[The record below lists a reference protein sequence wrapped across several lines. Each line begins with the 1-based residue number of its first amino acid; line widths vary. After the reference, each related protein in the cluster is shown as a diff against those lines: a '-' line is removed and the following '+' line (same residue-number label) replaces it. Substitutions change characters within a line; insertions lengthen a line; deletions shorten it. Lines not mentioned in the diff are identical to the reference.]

1 MKEAPDILK
10 ILEKDIK
17 IPERVNE
24 KAEEALKKYM
34 PNVRIKGKRQMT

>member
-1 MKEAPDILK
+1 MKDTADILK

-24 KAEEALKKYM
+24 KAEEALKNIYAE
-34 PNVRIKGKRQMT
+34 

>member
-24 KAEEALKKYM
+24 KAEEAFRKIYAGRS
-34 PNVRIKGKRQMT
+34 NGYYSSY

>member
-24 KAEEALKKYM
+24 KAEEALKKNICRM
-34 PNVRIKGKRQMT
+34 